1 MFSFKVQKLMTI
13 DDEEFINIKY
23 FISHCDT
30 FIFLW
35 ISNLSS
41 RFPILSTT
49 VPGLSSR
56 SGEAWHWK

>member
-41 RFPILSTT
+41 RISHF
-49 VPGLSSR
+49 VHNCAR
-56 SGEAWHWK
+56 SEF